1 MQSLAAKYRT
11 ATEPIVA
18 EAVEY
23 LKSIDWDIEFAGHRP
38 YIDDIHEAAR
48 FDGKD
53 STFLGVFGT
62 VQFEGERWFDLEEIE
77 GEKLCVLAD
86 AIQNILNAKN
96 V

>member
-1 MQSLAAKYRT
+1 MESFAEKFRA
-11 ATEPIVA
+11 ATEAIIA

-23 LKSIDWDIEFAGHRP
+23 LKSIDWEIEFTGHRP
-38 YIDDIHEAAR
+38 YIDDTYEAAR

-77 GEKLCVLAD
+77 GEKLCALAD
-86 AIQNILNAKN
+86 TIKDILKYKK
-96 V
+96 